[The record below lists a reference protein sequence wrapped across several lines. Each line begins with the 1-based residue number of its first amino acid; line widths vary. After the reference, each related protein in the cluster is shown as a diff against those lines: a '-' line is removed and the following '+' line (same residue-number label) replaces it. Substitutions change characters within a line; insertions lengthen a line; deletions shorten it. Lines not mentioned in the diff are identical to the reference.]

1 MLLLFHIILLELK
14 MGVSCFQQVQA
25 GVELNKK
32 YNRNLNSL
40 VATVFP
46 L

>member
-1 MLLLFHIILLELK
+1 MLILFHVILPELK
-14 MGVSCFQQVQA
+14 AGVSCFQQVHA

-32 YNRNLNSL
+32 CSGNLNSL
-40 VATVFP
+40 VAAIFP